1 MQPLIL
7 NTDAYTNINS
17 IQGKLFG
24 TLIFQHLICFDS
36 MHQAERNY
44 VKKYCVEKE
53 EKKTNRN

>member
-7 NTDAYTNINS
+7 NTDAHTNMNS